1 MPDAVKF
8 VKTVKKA
15 AVEAV
20 EASKPVQVCFGSVK
34 STEPLKIF
42 VDQKMMLGENQ
53 LVLSRNVTNFQT
65 TVSGDCLSPLSGS
78 ITSYAAS
85 FVGKIP
91 YYLGAGRNYNT
102 LEEIVA
108 AGGMCDC
115 SAFTERVFRHFG
127 AEIGSTAYAQKDA
140 GNGVDI
146 SDIADGDLLLFDN
159 HSGSRQPGHA
169 GIYMEGGRVVHE
181 GGDNYTGNVKISR
194 LSAFTVM
201 YVRRITAADAGG
213 SQTGN
218 GTITGYNG
226 LAVGDEVILIRQ
238 QGGQKYIVLDRI
250 G

>member
-1 MPDAVKF
+1 MPDAVELI
-8 VKTVKKA
+8 KTIKRV
-15 AVEAV
+15 AVDAV
-20 EASKPVQVCFGSVK
+20 NSEKPVQVCFGVVK
-34 STEPLKIF
+34 STDPLTIF
-42 VDQKMMLGENQ
+42 VDQKMLLGANQ
-53 LVLSRNVTNFQT
+53 LILTRSVTNYKT
-65 TVSGDCLSPLSGS
+65 KISGDCLIASGGD
-78 ITSYAAS
+78 ITAYASS

-127 AEIGSTAYAQKDA
+127 AEIGDVTYTQKDA
-140 GNGVDI
+140 GEPVDL

-159 HSGSRQPGHA
+159 HSGPQPGHV
-169 GIYMEGGRVVHE
+169 GIYMEGGRVIHE
-181 GGDNYTGNVKISR
+181 GGGNYTGNVKISM

-201 YVRRITAADAGG
+201 YVRRIAVNSEGTSSGG
-213 SQTGN
+213 T
-218 GTITGYNG
+218 GTITGHNG
-226 LAVGDEVILIRQ
+226 LAVGDEVVLLRQ

>member
-1 MPDAVKF
+1 MPDAVEL
-8 VKTVKKA
+8 VKAVKRA

-20 EASKPVQVCFGSVK
+20 EASKPVQICFGSVK

-42 VDQKMMLGENQ
+42 VDQKMILGENQ
-53 LVLSRNVTNFQT
+53 IVLSRNVMNSET
-65 TVSGDCLSPLSGS
+65 TVTGNCLMTSGGD
-78 ITSYAAS
+78 ITQYAAS

-91 YYLGAGRNYNT
+91 YYFGAGRDYST

-127 AEIGSTAYAQKDA
+127 VEIGNTTYMQKSAGTA
-140 GNGVDI
+140 VDI
-146 SDIADGDLLLFDN
+146 SDVSDGDLLLFN
-159 HSGSRQPGHA
+159 NYSGDQPGHV

-181 GGDNYTGNVKISR
+181 GGENYTGNVKISQ

-201 YVRRITAADAGG
+201 YVRRITSNGINV
-213 SQTGN
+213 SSGN
-218 GTITGYNG
+218 EKITVHNG
-226 LAVGDEVILIRQ
+226 LVVGDEVILLRQ
-238 QGGQKYIVLDRI
+238 QGGQKYIVMDRI